1 MKTQL
6 FYPKEIKAQKFNFS
20 FYYSQETNKN
30 TTFINPKYPEAKTH
44 TNHQNNQELET
55 KHKKSFFT
63 LFIKLIQTIIIK
75 YKLKRE
81 TKPTNLKSNVPL
93 ILFAPAAENKVG

>member
-1 MKTQL
+1 MRIKEKKGNKERTKKTHYLNSYNLQGLKLPPNVKTQL

-55 KHKKSFFT
+55 KHKKII
-63 LFIKLIQTIIIK
+63 LHTIH
-75 YKLKRE
+75 
-81 TKPTNLKSNVPL
+81 
-93 ILFAPAAENKVG
+93 